1 MTNPED
7 KPAGNTTP
15 KTTDGAVAEN
25 QMRSEFLERVSEI
38 PVVNAA
44 KEYSTAAYNQVKQM
58 NRFAAVALSAAET
71 TALYFAV
78 TAKPFL
84 EKVQPHGKMNQF
96 LKMHVHIFHTTSYEA
111 IFNFVFMMEYIL
123 IENLA

>member
-7 KPAGNTTP
+7 SASNTAP
-15 KTTDGAVAEN
+15 KTEGGEAATENVAK
-25 QMRSEFLERVSEI
+25 SEFLERVSEI

-44 KEYSTAAYNQVKQM
+44 KEYGTAAYNQIKQL
-58 NRFAAVALSAAET
+58 NRFTAAALSAAET

-84 EKVQPHGKMNQF
+84 EKVQPQGK
-96 LKMHVHIFHTTSYEA
+96 
-111 IFNFVFMMEYIL
+111 
-123 IENLA
+123 

>member
-1 MTNPED
+1 MTNPEES
-7 KPAGNTTP
+7 ASNTAP
-15 KTTDGAVAEN
+15 KTTDGVAEN
-25 QMRSEFLERVSEI
+25 PIRSEFLERVSEI

-84 EKVQPHGKMNQF
+84 EKVQPHGKIN
-96 LKMHVHIFHTTSYEA
+96 Y
-111 IFNFVFMMEYIL
+111 YI
-123 IENLA
+123 ITCPSSFFQ